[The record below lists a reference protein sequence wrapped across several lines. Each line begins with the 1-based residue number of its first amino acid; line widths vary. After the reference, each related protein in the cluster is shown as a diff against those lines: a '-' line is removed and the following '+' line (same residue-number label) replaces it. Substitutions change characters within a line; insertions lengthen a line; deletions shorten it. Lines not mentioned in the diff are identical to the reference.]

1 MDKYYSYTEKFKLS
15 IVSFA
20 DKKGN
25 YAVIQEY
32 SVKVISLD
40 TDRTKENM

>member
-15 IVSFA
+15 IVSFGG
-20 DKKGN
+20 KRGN

-32 SVKVISLD
+32 SVKVVSLD
-40 TDRTKENM
+40 TGRTKENM